1 LPSPIDPQSF
11 SVKRSQ
17 VEFHNFASLG
27 DTSRVIA
34 HYLDENTRR
43 ASIIQT
49 HREFI
54 GPMTPFLEIG
64 ANAGHTSYM
73 LANQFGGEGFA
84 LDLSADALRHGAVLM
99 DRWQLS
105 RAPVRVAGDAVN
117 LPFRDG
123 SIQFVMACQM
133 LSQFMDMESVFRE
146 VKRVLAPGGVFL
158 FTEEPL
164 RRLLSLR
171 LYRAPYQDRM
181 EPWERKLFDWGL
193 LGYLARDVIGA
204 EQEESFGIR
213 QNHKMYLGDWRRL
226 VARHFAEYRF
236 QPFAPERGWG
246 EWTVKRAAGN
256 EWRAARLL
264 GGTLAAV
271 CRKAG
276 AQPPG
281 GISDTPP
288 ADVAQALVPAVSR
301 LISTPLG
308 ARDTVSEASVGG
320 SAGAAGGAN
329 WASACATPRHWPGSL
344 DRFEALLRC
353 PDCHGDLARD
363 ATDTLVCAC
372 GYRAANEG
380 GVYNLLPAAL
390 RAELYPAD
398 RADIIDFSLPGHT
411 ARLGDGWYEL
421 EGDYGNKYRWMGPRA
436 TAVLRRVHL
445 TPQRL
450 RIRGF
455 AHEIQFT
462 RGQPVVEIRTNGV
475 RLAQQTLE
483 RVGLFIIEADLAEAE
498 TYNIEIAATPTW
510 TVPGEDRTFTVNIGM
525 IRLVDRES

>member
-1 LPSPIDPQSF
+1 LPSPIDAQSF
-11 SVKRSQ
+11 SAKRSQ

-27 DTSRVIA
+27 DTDRVIA

-43 ASIIQT
+43 ASVILA
-49 HREFI
+49 HRGFI

-105 RAPVRVAGDAVN
+105 RAPIRVAGDAVN

-133 LSQFMDMESVFRE
+133 LSQFMNIESVFLE

-181 EPWERKLFDWGL
+181 KPWERRLYDWGL

-213 QNHKMYLGDWRRL
+213 QNHQMYLSDWHRL
-226 VARHFAEYRF
+226 ITRHFAAHCY
-236 QPFAPERGWG
+236 QPFVPERGWG
-246 EWTVKRAAGN
+246 ERIVKRAALN

-271 CRKAG
+271 CKKAG
-276 AQPPG
+276 TAPP
-281 GISDTPP
+281 
-288 ADVAQALVPAVSR
+288 L
-301 LISTPLG
+301 
-308 ARDTVSEASVGG
+308 
-320 SAGAAGGAN
+320 
-329 WASACATPRHWPGSL
+329 ACL
-344 DRFEALLRC
+344 DRFETLLRC
-353 PDCHGDLARD
+353 PDCHGDLARG
-363 ATDTLVCAC
+363 AADTLICAC
-372 GYRAANEG
+372 GYRAPSEG

-390 RAELYPAD
+390 RAELYSAD
-398 RADIIDFSLPGHT
+398 RGDVIDFSLPSHT

-421 EGDYGNKYRWMGPRA
+421 EGDYGNKFRWIGPHA
-436 TAVLRRVHL
+436 SAVLRRAHAVA
-445 TPQRL
+445 QRL

-455 AHEIQFT
+455 AHQIQFT
-462 RGQPVVEIRTNGV
+462 KGQPVVEIRVNGV
-475 RLAQQTLE
+475 RVALQPLE
-483 RVGLFIIEADLAEAE
+483 RVGLFIVEADLPEAE
-498 TYNIEIAATPTW
+498 TYQIEIAATPAW
-510 TVPGEDRTFTVNIGM
+510 TVDGDDRCFTVNIGM
-525 IRLVDRES
+525 IRLVDADS